1 MSLLY
6 KNKGWSARS
15 EKEQI
20 ALCVRI
26 YYGRHAQDLEQQV
39 QAMLGER
46 RPIVGRVDMTRN
58 PLRSACD
65 RVNRAYQRP
74 PLVTGITEA
83 HLRLCVDASSSV
95 LAKKYAALGGLPLA
109 TTHQAAARDVLGLYL
124 AATYAGLLVGW
135 SDRRQCVVFQALTP
149 DDLSAEYAG
158 DDPAEPTVIEHRR
171 QRWQGDRFVD
181 SVERY
186 DLTDIDAPTYK
197 VTASDDPDLD
207 LTPAPVVA
215 AGGWPPEWRD
225 ATGRPIHRIVLLGRP
240 GQPYTTQRLVEASLR
255 VPALWSHWAAGIVDA
270 GHPSRHAM
278 GLRPAGTSSD
288 ARSQQQGQA
297 GGPEA
302 IHLWDHID
310 PERPGQL
317 QQFGP
322 GFDPKLIGEALQNYD
337 LGAMNSLG
345 LPIAM
350 SGTGGEPTVQEE
362 AAAERAASLHYP
374 LLRRMDAQAL
384 QLVEGYLASTQNRK
398 PVDIAAGILYGEEV
412 EAALE
417 PPEPATT
424 ARPTT
429 EDPPDA

>member
-1 MSLLY
+1 MAVLY
-6 KNKGWSARS
+6 HNKGWSSRTPA
-15 EKEQI
+15 EQT

-26 YYGRHAQDLEQQV
+26 FYGRHAQDLEEQV

-74 PLVTGITEA
+74 PLVNGITPA
-83 HLRLCVDASSSV
+83 HLRLCADASSSV
-95 LAKKYAALGGLPLA
+95 LVKKYAAVGGLPLA
-109 TTHQAAARDVLGLYL
+109 TTHQAAAREVLGLYL
-124 AATYAGLLVGW
+124 AATYAGLMVGW
-135 SDRRQCVVFQALTP
+135 SARRQCVVFEPVTP

-171 QRWQGDRFVD
+171 QRWQGDRFVAAI
-181 SVERY
+181 ERY
-186 DLTDIDAPTYK
+186 DLTNPDAPKYS
-197 VTASDDPDLD
+197 VTAAGDTSTD
-207 LTPAPVVA
+207 LTPAPVVE
-215 AGGWPPEWRD
+215 AGGWPDEWRD
-225 ATGRPIHRIVLLGRP
+225 AAGRPIHRIVLLGRP
-240 GQPYTTQRLVEASLR
+240 GQPYATQRLVEASLR

-278 GLRPAGTSSD
+278 GLRPAGSASD
-288 ARSQQQGQA
+288 ARTGQQGAA

-302 IHLWDHID
+302 IHLWDHVD
-310 PERPGQL
+310 PERPGTL

-322 GFDPKLIGEALQNYD
+322 GFDPKLIGEALQDYE

-362 AAAERAASLHYP
+362 AAAERAAALHYP

-384 QLVEGYLASTQNRK
+384 QLVEGYLASVDKRP
-398 PVDIAAGILYGEEV
+398 PVDIAAGILYGDEV
-412 EAALE
+412 EAALV
-417 PPEPATT
+417 PPEI
-424 ARPTT
+424 TT
-429 EDPPDA
+429 EDPTDG